1 MLPTRLAHKP
11 KTWRRLWDILKAS
24 WTDAALGM
32 VWAELLWSWD
42 GELRA
47 FSPAVML
54 ILETKVMV
62 CSRPCKHRSPYG
74 DIQIGKGL
82 VGRLHE

>member
-1 MLPTRLAHKP
+1 MG
-11 KTWRRLWDILKAS
+11 S
-24 WTDAALGM
+24 S
-32 VWAELLWSWD
+32 ES
-42 GELRA
+42 
-47 FSPAVML
+47 FSRAVML

-62 CSRPCKHRSPYG
+62 CSRPCKHRSPSG